1 LCTEIDLMYTMITS
15 IEFWV
20 GFMIK
25 FLITELINLKPMN
38 SLKIVVAGV
47 GAIIQRYSGALK
59 RK

>member
-1 LCTEIDLMYTMITS
+1 MITS

>member
-1 LCTEIDLMYTMITS
+1 MCTEIDLMYTMITS